1 MERQTNKQVK
11 FPIKYLESNLV
22 FHSVTG
28 AVFAYYEWMP
38 HNYAFI
44 SEDQAGMIA
53 QDMEHLIALVDVP
66 SFHLLD
72 LAVE

>member
-1 MERQTNKQVK
+1 LERQTNKQVK

-38 HNYAFI
+38 HNYAWSI
-44 SEDQAGMIA
+44 
-53 QDMEHLIALVDVP
+53 
-66 SFHLLD
+66 
-72 LAVE
+72 